1 MPFCPTPAFAVD
13 YVDFCLSACGPCMCT
28 HTQRAAVVAAYQ
40 AQLAAEA
47 AATAAAGGEVS
58 LAAPG
63 ACVFATTCPCLRVAV
78 TG

>member
-1 MPFCPTPAFAVD
+1 M
-13 YVDFCLSACGPCMCT
+13 
-28 HTQRAAVVAAYQ
+28 VAAYQ